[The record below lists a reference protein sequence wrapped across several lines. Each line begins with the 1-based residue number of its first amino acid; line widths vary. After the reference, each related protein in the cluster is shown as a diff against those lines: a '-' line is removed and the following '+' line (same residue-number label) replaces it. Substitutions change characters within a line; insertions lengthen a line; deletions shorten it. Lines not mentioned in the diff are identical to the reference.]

1 MNDYLLKHRI
11 FVGVVPGAA
20 INTPPDGTAVLALE
34 DGSDFLEEV
43 GTHLKLEGNA

>member
-1 MNDYLLKHRI
+1 MNDFLLKHRI
-11 FVGVVPGAA
+11 FIGVTTPSAV
-20 INTPPDGTAVLALE
+20 NLPPDGTGVLALE